1 MLLSNGLS
9 TRYGLG
15 VTVTTGLG
23 GRRRITHGGAVS
35 GYTTI
40 NDVYPDQ
47 RTAVVVVTNI
57 YPGAA
62 GAPGQIAGRIAGVLF
77 AETDSTTRIARDQAR
92 RIYDDLAK
100 GSIDPSLF
108 SDNAR
113 AYFSREVLAD
123 YAASLGPLGAPT
135 DFTPTGES
143 LRGGMT
149 IRSYRIRA
157 GGVLMSLT
165 TMILPDG
172 KIEQYLI
179 ERAG

>member
-1 MLLSNGLS
+1 M
-9 TRYGLG
+9 
-15 VTVTTGLG
+15 
-23 GRRRITHGGAVS
+23 S

-62 GAPGQIAGRIAGVLF
+62 GAPGQIAGRIAGILF
-77 AETDSTTRIARDQAR
+77 AETDSLTRVARDQAR

-100 GSIDPSLF
+100 GSFDPAPF

-113 AYFSREVLAD
+113 AYFTKEVVAD
-123 YAASLGPLGAPT
+123 YASSLGPLGAPT
-135 DFTPTGES
+135 EFASTGES